1 MTTLED
7 TQPILGRCLSKESVV
22 CETIAG
28 SSAYESRPYRTTGL
42 NGLNGSLLAQA
53 LLRGELSQPYVA
65 EAMDFAAI
73 SAREGEAIFQGTP
86 QIKHLHLLI
95 SADGGRYAT
104 PFSSAFGCAVYVMTP
119 AGCGYTATEL
129 FVNLVCKAFTS
140 KDPLRT
146 IAKVLYCDMQLA
158 SAKGHIADIAGD
170 FKAHAA
176 STYLVFAEK

>member
-7 TQPILGRCLSKESVV
+7 TQPILGRCLSEESVV
-22 CETIAG
+22 CKSIA
-28 SSAYESRPYRTTGL
+28 SSSVDGSRPDRTTGL
-42 NGLNGSLLAQA
+42 NGLNVALLAQA
-53 LLRGELSQPYVA
+53 LLRGELSQPHVA

-73 SAREGEAIFQGTP
+73 SAREGEAIFQCTP
-86 QIKHLHLLI
+86 QAKHLHLLG

-104 PFSSAFGCAVYVMTP
+104 PFNLTFGSAVHIMTS
-119 AGCGYTATEL
+119 AGCGYAATAP
-129 FVNLVCKAFTS
+129 FVSLVCKVFTS

-170 FKAHAA
+170 FNAHAA